1 MSDYKRYNKYG
12 KSNGDGTYAPK
23 FPDSS
28 VPKFSG
34 KLLPLMTEE
43 QKAAERAPIDEL
55 AFDFSC
61 RVTRMYK
68 WLNEGKLSK
77 ADRDIVGAYG
87 LQMLRSASSV
97 SANLNEA
104 KHPQSDADY
113 LSRATIALKEAR
125 ETERWLR
132 LLNANGYVNVEQFT
146 SLNQDLDRILRILV
160 SITTKVRK
168 RIKGVR
174 ELGNIITGVQ

>member
-1 MSDYKRYNKYG
+1 MGYYSNSNKYQRKNEDSG
-12 KSNGDGTYAPK
+12 GTPK
-23 FPDSS
+23 FLDASI
-28 VPKFSG
+28 PKFQG
-34 KLLPLMTEE
+34 KFQGALKPLMSEAE
-43 QKAAERAPIDEL
+43 KAAERVPIDEL

-113 LSRATIALKEAR
+113 LSKATIALKEAR
-125 ETERWLR
+125 ETEHWLR
-132 LLNANGYVNVEQFT
+132 LLNANGYVNDEQFT
-146 SLNQDLDRILRILV
+146 SLNNDLDRILRILV
-160 SITTKVRK
+160 SVTTKVRERLK
-168 RIKGVR
+168 NEKK
-174 ELGNIITGVQ
+174 

>member
-1 MSDYKRYNKYG
+1 MSYNNNYNRYQKKN
-12 KSNGDGTYAPK
+12 NGTSGTPK
-23 FPDSS
+23 FQDAS
-28 VPKFSG
+28 VPKFCG
-34 KLLPLMTEE
+34 KLQPLMTEE
-43 QKAAERAPIDEL
+43 QKAAERVPIDEL

-104 KHPQSDADY
+104 KHPQSDGDY
-113 LSRATIALKEAR
+113 LSKATIALKEAR
-125 ETERWLR
+125 ETEHWLR
-132 LLNANGYVNVEQFT
+132 LLNANGYVSDDQFV
-146 SLNQDLDRILRILV
+146 SMNKDLDRILRILV
-160 SITTKVRK
+160 TITTKVRE
-168 RIKGVR
+168 RLKG
-174 ELGNIITGVQ
+174 EKT

>member
-1 MSDYKRYNKYG
+1 MAYKKEFRKQGNEV
-12 KSNGDGTYAPK
+12 PRK
-23 FPDSS
+23 FLGML
-28 VPKFSG
+28 K
-34 KLLPLMTEE
+34 PLMTEE
-43 QKAAERAPIDEL
+43 QKAADRVPIDEL

-77 ADRDIVGAYG
+77 ADRDNVGAYG

-113 LSRATIALKEAR
+113 LSKATISLKEAR
-125 ETERWLR
+125 ETEHWLR
-132 LLNANGYVNVEQFT
+132 LLEANGYVASDQYESMNK
-146 SLNQDLDRILRILV
+146 DLDRILRILV
-160 SITTKVRK
+160 TITTKVRERLK
-168 RIKGVR
+168 DK
-174 ELGNIITGVQ
+174 

>member
-1 MSDYKRYNKYG
+1 MSYNNNYNRYQKKNEG
-12 KSNGDGTYAPK
+12 TNGTPK
-23 FPDSS
+23 FLDSS
-28 VPKFSG
+28 VRKFEG
-34 KLLPLMTEE
+34 ALKPLMSEAE
-43 QKAAERAPIDEL
+43 KAADRVPIDEL

-113 LSRATIALKEAR
+113 LSKATISLKEAR
-125 ETERWLR
+125 ETEHWLR
-132 LLNANGYVNVEQFT
+132 LLEANGYVNESQYS
-146 SLNQDLDRILRILV
+146 SLNHDLDRILRILV
-160 SITTKVRK
+160 AITTKVRE
-168 RIKGVR
+168 RLKG
-174 ELGNIITGVQ
+174 EKK